1 MSPVRNRSP
10 ENVRETEST
19 RTRERKLFGAAPAT
33 LPRLFT
39 REYACTA
46 CRVNEVTRR
55 EEQLHFSMTEKLDTY
70 GSSQR
75 RRVTSRLLLTCLLF
89 LALLAI
95 LQQGRAA
102 AQTSGDTY
110 VVQRGDT
117 LASIASEL
125 DIPLEILAATNQLT
139 DINALKVGQ
148 VLLLP
153 EGAARRTVI
162 ARPGDTIQSIAE
174 REGLSD
180 LRLAILNSTTPT
192 ARLFPGQPVRLLR
205 DTVPLA
211 TPFGSVKI
219 VGVPSTIVQ
228 GQTGWLEA
236 EVDRPLSLEAS
247 WNGAP
252 LGIRPLAIGRKDETG
267 GEVTVWGGH
276 VPISASLEPGVYSL
290 SLSYE
295 ATNGVTVSRSFP
307 VFVQG
312 HIFPVQDIR
321 LPADKDALVE
331 QEISQEELDHLS
343 PIWSRTVT
351 PIQWRNPFLLPLQS
365 DFPTTSPYGVSRN
378 YNSGQYFSIHT
389 GQDFAAPGGSPVLAP
404 ADGIVTIAEPL
415 TVRGISVILDHGAGL
430 FTGYWHLQ
438 EALVVP
444 GEKVRAGD
452 PIGLV
457 GTTGRSTGE
466 HLHWELRIYGVAVD
480 PMPFLTRPLL
490 AVPSTIELEVE
501 QETEEGQ

>member
-1 MSPVRNRSP
+1 MKQRADSYS
-10 ENVRETEST
+10 
-19 RTRERKLFGAAPAT
+19 
-33 LPRLFT
+33 
-39 REYACTA
+39 
-46 CRVNEVTRR
+46 
-55 EEQLHFSMTEKLDTY
+55 
-70 GSSQR
+70 SSQR
-75 RRVTSRLLLTCLLF
+75 KRVSLRLLLTCLLF
-89 LALLAI
+89 FALLAS
-95 LQQGRAA
+95 LQPDQLA

-110 VVQRGDT
+110 VVKPGDT
-117 LASIASEL
+117 LASIAAEL
-125 DIPLEILAATNQLT
+125 GIPLEILAATNQLT
-139 DINALKVGQ
+139 NINALKVGQ

-153 EGAARRTVI
+153 VGVARRTVI

-192 ARLFPGQPVRLLR
+192 ARLFPGQPIRLLR
-205 DTVPLA
+205 DSGPLA

-228 GQTGWLEA
+228 GQAGWIEA

-247 WNGAP
+247 WNGTP
-252 LGIRPLAIGRKDETG
+252 LGIRPLAIVRKDEIG

-276 VPISASLEPGVYSL
+276 IPIPASLEPGVYSL

-295 ATNGVTVSRSFP
+295 ATNGISVSRFFP
-307 VFVQG
+307 VFVQR
-312 HIFPVQDIR
+312 HVFPAQDIR
-321 LPADKDALVE
+321 LPPDKNALIE
-331 QEISQEELDHLS
+331 QEISQAELDYLS

-351 PIQWRNPFLLPLQS
+351 PIQWRNPFFLPLQS

-378 YNSGQYFSIHT
+378 YNSGQYFSFHT

-404 ADGIVTIAEPL
+404 ADGIVTLAEPL

-444 GEKVRAGD
+444 GVRVQAGD

-466 HLHWELRIYGVAVD
+466 HLHWELRIYGVSVD

-490 AVPSTIELEVE
+490 AVPSTIEPKAER
-501 QETEEGQ
+501 ETEKGQ

>member
-1 MSPVRNRSP
+1 MK
-10 ENVRETEST
+10 E
-19 RTRERKLFGAAPAT
+19 RTNSYR
-33 LPRLFT
+33 
-39 REYACTA
+39 
-46 CRVNEVTRR
+46 
-55 EEQLHFSMTEKLDTY
+55 
-70 GSSQR
+70 SSQR
-75 RRVTSRLLLTCLLF
+75 KRVASHLLVACLSLWAF
-89 LALLAI
+89 LALLQPA
-95 LQQGRAA
+95 QAA

-110 VVQRGDT
+110 VVQQGDT
-117 LASIASEL
+117 LASIAAEL
-125 DIPLEILAATNQLT
+125 GIPLEILAATNQIT
-139 DINALKVGQ
+139 NIDALRVGQ

-153 EGAARRTVI
+153 PGAARRTVI
-162 ARPGDTIQSIAE
+162 ARPGDTIQSIAV

-192 ARLFPGQPVRLLR
+192 ARLFPGQPIRLMQ
-205 DTVPLA
+205 DSAPQA
-211 TPFGSVKI
+211 TPFGSVRI
-219 VGVPSTIVQ
+219 VGIPSTVVQ
-228 GQTGWLEA
+228 GQAGWLEA

-252 LGIRPLAIGRKDETG
+252 LGFRPLAIDRKDEIG
-267 GEVTVWGGH
+267 GETTIWGGH
-276 VPISASLEPGVYSL
+276 VPISASQEPGVYSL
-290 SLSYE
+290 SLSYQ
-295 ATNGVTVSRSFP
+295 ASNGVTVSRSFP

-312 HIFPVQDIR
+312 QNFPVQDIR
-321 LPADKDALVE
+321 LPPDKSALIE
-331 QEISQEELDHLS
+331 QEISQEELNYLS

-378 YNSGQYFSIHT
+378 YNSGQYLSFHT

-404 ADGIVTIAEPL
+404 ADGVITLAEPL

-444 GEKVRAGD
+444 GDKVQAGE

-490 AVPSTIELEVE
+490 AAAATVE
-501 QETEEGQ
+501 PEIGQEPKEGQ

>member
-1 MSPVRNRSP
+1 MKERTNSCTGRRS
-10 ENVRETEST
+10 ERESLPTCWW
-19 RTRERKLFGAAPAT
+19 RVYHFGPFWPFCSRPKPPRRHQAT
-33 LPRLFT
+33 HTWFNL
-39 REYACTA
+39 
-46 CRVNEVTRR
+46 
-55 EEQLHFSMTEKLDTY
+55 
-70 GSSQR
+70 
-75 RRVTSRLLLTCLLF
+75 
-89 LALLAI
+89 
-95 LQQGRAA
+95 
-102 AQTSGDTY
+102 
-110 VVQRGDT
+110 GDT
-117 LASIASEL
+117 LASIAAEL
-125 DIPLEILAATNQLT
+125 GIPLEILAATNQIT
-139 DINALKVGQ
+139 NIDALRVGQ

-153 EGAARRTVI
+153 PGAARRTVI
-162 ARPGDTIQSIAE
+162 ARPGDTIQSIAV

-192 ARLFPGQPVRLLR
+192 ARLFPGQPIRLMQ
-205 DTVPLA
+205 DSAPQA
-211 TPFGSVKI
+211 TPFGSVRI
-219 VGVPSTIVQ
+219 VGIPSTVVQ
-228 GQTGWLEA
+228 GQAGWLEA

-252 LGIRPLAIGRKDETG
+252 LGFRPLAIDRKDEIG
-267 GEVTVWGGH
+267 GETTIWGGH
-276 VPISASLEPGVYSL
+276 VPISASQEPGVYSL
-290 SLSYE
+290 SLSYQ
-295 ATNGVTVSRSFP
+295 ASNGVTVSRSFP

-312 HIFPVQDIR
+312 QNFPVQDIR
-321 LPADKDALVE
+321 LPPDKSALIE
-331 QEISQEELDHLS
+331 QEISQEELNYLS

-378 YNSGQYFSIHT
+378 YNSGQYFSFHT

-404 ADGIVTIAEPL
+404 ADGIVTLAEPL

-444 GEKVRAGD
+444 GEKVLAGE

-490 AVPSTIELEVE
+490 AAAATVE
-501 QETEEGQ
+501 PEIRAGTQRGTVSRLVQ

>member
-1 MSPVRNRSP
+1 MKERAKSH
-10 ENVRETEST
+10 ST
-19 RTRERKLFGAAPAT
+19 LQRKS
-33 LPRLFT
+33 
-39 REYACTA
+39 
-46 CRVNEVTRR
+46 V
-55 EEQLHFSMTEKLDTY
+55 S
-70 GSSQR
+70 
-75 RRVTSRLLLTCLLF
+75 SRLLLACLLI
-89 LALLAI
+89 LAQCALL
-95 LQQGRAA
+95 QPDRVA

-110 VVQRGDT
+110 VVQQGDT
-117 LASIASEL
+117 LASIAAEL
-125 DIPLEILAATNQLT
+125 GIPLEILAATNQLAN
-139 DINALKVGQ
+139 INALKIGQ

-153 EGAARRTVI
+153 VGSSRRTVL

-174 REGLSD
+174 RKGLSD

-192 ARLFPGQPVRLLR
+192 ARLFPGQPIRLLR
-205 DTVPLA
+205 DSGPLA
-211 TPFGSVKI
+211 TPFGSVRI

-228 GQTGWLEA
+228 GQAGWIEA

-252 LGIRPLAIGRKDETG
+252 LGIRPLAIGKKDDVR
-267 GEVTVWGGH
+267 GEVIFWGGH
-276 VPISASLEPGVYSL
+276 VPVSASEEPGVYSL
-290 SLSYE
+290 RLSYQ

-312 HIFPVQDIR
+312 HVFPVQEIR
-321 LPADKDALVE
+321 LPPDKNALVE
-331 QEISQEELDHLS
+331 QEISQEELDYLS

-378 YNSGQYFSIHT
+378 YNSGQYFSFHT

-404 ADGIVTIAEPL
+404 ADGIVALAEPL
-415 TVRGISVILDHGAGL
+415 TVRGTSVILDHGAGM

-444 GEKVRAGD
+444 GDKVQAGE

-480 PMPFLTRPLL
+480 PMPFLKRPLL
-490 AVPSTIELEVE
+490 SVPAAVEAEFG
-501 QETEEGQ
+501 QETEEGL